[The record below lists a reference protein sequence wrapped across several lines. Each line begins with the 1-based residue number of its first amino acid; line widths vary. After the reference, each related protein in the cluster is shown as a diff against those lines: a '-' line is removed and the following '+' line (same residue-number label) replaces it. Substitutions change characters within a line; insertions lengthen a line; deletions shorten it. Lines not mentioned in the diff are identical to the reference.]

1 MEHSLV
7 QVHRSVLHLRLV
19 VAGVVVA
26 VAAGCDWVTGPV
38 PLPSSPTV
46 RGAGLCVPP
55 LDDPVVGVLLG
66 DAADPR
72 LVWLLDNRGQRLEVV
87 WPLGY
92 SVDFRD
98 GRVLDDAGIEFARLG
113 SRLVL
118 GDVRVNAYAGT
129 ADDPY
134 PVGGIVKDRCLR

>member
-1 MEHSLV
+1 M
-7 QVHRSVLHLRLV
+7 LRLRLML
-19 VAGVVVA
+19 AGA
-26 VAAGCDWVTGPV
+26 VTVTAGCAWLSEPL

-55 LDDPVVGVLLG
+55 LDDPVVGVLVG

-72 LVWLLDNRGQRLEVV
+72 LVWLVDNRGHRLEVV

-92 SVDFRD
+92 TVDFAER
-98 GRVLDDAGIEFARLG
+98 RVMDDAGSEFARLG

-118 GDVRVNAYAGT
+118 SDVRVTDYAGT

-134 PVGGIVKDRCLR
+134 PVGGIVRQRCLR

>member
-1 MEHSLV
+1 M
-7 QVHRSVLHLRLV
+7 LRLWLML
-19 VAGVVVA
+19 AGVVTVM
-26 VAAGCDWVTGPV
+26 AGCVWLSEPL

-72 LVWLLDNRGQRLEVV
+72 LVWLVDNRGQRLEVV
-87 WPLGY
+87 WPPGY
-92 SVDFRD
+92 SVDFRER
-98 GRVLDDAGIEFARLG
+98 RVIDDAGIGFARLG

-118 GDVRVNAYAGT
+118 GDVRVSDYAGT

-134 PVGGIVKDRCLR
+134 PVGGVVKKRCLR